1 MHRAWEQG
9 HERGILMKKSM
20 LWSAVGLVAMALAG
34 SASARDLSGAG
45 STAIYPVL
53 AKWADAYHSANGIA
67 VNYQAIGSGGGIQ
80 QINAKT
86 VDFGASDK
94 PLKHEDLVKNSE
106 VQFPAVIIAIVPV
119 VNIPGIK
126 PGDMVISGPVLADI
140 YLGKIAYWDDAQ
152 IKKLNPTLKLPHLD
166 ISTVHR
172 SDGPGT
178 TVNFTDYLG
187 KVSPEWKQ
195 KVGSD
200 TAVEWP
206 NGVGGKGNAGVA
218 GMAQQINGSIGY
230 VEYAYA
236 MENKMTFTKMVN
248 AAGKTLD
255 PTMEAFEAGG
265 GNAKFSADNDFYTV
279 PTDAPGEKSWP
290 ITAVT
295 WVIMRTD
302 YPADRNEPVLKFFD
316 WSLKNDQAH
325 KLATSLD
332 YVPLPSN
339 VVGLIEASWTQWF
352 KGSDG
357 KPLWTASAR

>member
-1 MHRAWEQG
+1 MHHVWVIQG
-9 HERGILMKKSM
+9 HEGTILMKKSLM
-20 LWSAVGLVAMALAG
+20 WSAVGLATMLVAG
-34 SASARDLSGAG
+34 SATAKDLSGAG

-53 AKWADAYHSANGIA
+53 SKWADAYHSANGVA

-94 PLKHEDLVKNSE
+94 PLTHEDLAKNKE

-119 VNIPGIK
+119 VNLPGVK
-126 PGDMVISGPVLADI
+126 PGDLTLDGPTLADI
-140 YLGKIAYWDDAQ
+140 YLGKIAKWDDPA
-152 IKKLNPTLKLPHLD
+152 IAKLNPGVKLPHLD

-172 SDGPGT
+172 SDGSGT
-178 TVNFTDYLG
+178 TFNFTDYLS

-206 NGVGGKGNAGVA
+206 GGVGGKGNAGVA
-218 GMAQQINGSIGY
+218 SMSQQVSGAIGY

-236 MENKMTFTKMVN
+236 KENKMVYTKMVN
-248 AAGKTLD
+248 SAGKTLE
-255 PTMEAFEAGG
+255 PTAEAFAAGG
-265 GNAKFSADNDFYTV
+265 GNAKFSADNDFYTI
-279 PTDAPGEKSWP
+279 PTNAPGEKSWP
-290 ITAVT
+290 LTAVT

-302 YPADRNEPVLKFFD
+302 YPADQNQGVLKFFD
-316 WSLKNDQAH
+316 WCLKNDKAQSQAT
-325 KLATSLD
+325 ALD

-339 VVGLIEASWTQWF
+339 VVGLIETSW
-352 KGSDG
+352 G
-357 KPLWTASAR
+357 KSFNGVTIN